1 MVMNKSLLIPLMI
14 GAVMII
20 IFIMVAST
28 LTTVSLFILGVIV
41 SYVVYVNTL
50 YKRTP
55 DLGRILPL
63 YLLALGIQFIHF
75 TEEYLTDFTTELPK
89 LFNQEAYPVDYW
101 IVFNMVAYFV
111 FIIGGII
118 LFKQLKDFMI
128 IPLFFILV
136 GVIFNSVAH
145 IMLSIY
151 VRRYFPGLYTALI
164 YMVIGPILMKRI
176 LEETSTN
183 WKGVTNDLQG

>member
-1 MVMNKSLLIPLMI
+1 MNKSLLIPLMI